1 MKKLLAVLLVC
12 VMALS
17 MSGIVLAE
25 TSAEGLVPGTIVTE
39 DAASPTGY
47 TVTFTFESADAA
59 SVQLDVGANY
69 YARPNYSAGWSD
81 QPTLGTQP
89 DTVVSP
95 YDWTPDLIGEGYEG
109 CIIDLEKVDG
119 TDLLDCLPSAGSRTD
134 PV

>member
-59 SVQLDVGANY
+59 SVELDAGANY
-69 YARPNYSAGWSD
+69 YARPNDSAGWSD
-81 QPTLGTQP
+81 NQPRSARSRIP
-89 DTVVSP
+89 SFP
-95 YDWTPDLIGEGYEG
+95 PMIGR
-109 CIIDLEKVDG
+109 L
-119 TDLLDCLPSAGSRTD
+119 T
-134 PV
+134 